1 MQNSIVIIVISLI
14 ILSSVSIVD
23 IGKIFM
29 EINAQTGF
37 NQTNQQQQ
45 QAQEQSFV
53 NTITINLANPIYD
66 GESIL
71 YREIGNIE
79 TNVQELQGLE
89 AGTGVFSQVS
99 ADDNTLTITF
109 PAQITNTQNTDMEG
123 IIEID
128 ITLGVNSVET
138 KSDELKIY
146 YAGPGF
152 APDNINEFEVVEGVL
167 EQMSQEEAVLTLL
180 LEQQQ

>member
-14 ILSSVSIVD
+14 ILSSVSILD

-29 EINAQTGF
+29 EISAQTGS

-45 QAQEQSFV
+45 PQQQSLV
-53 NTITINLANPIYD
+53 KTITINLTNPIYD

-99 ADDNTLTITF
+99 ANDNTLIITF
-109 PAQITNTQNTDMEG
+109 PAQITNTQNTNMED

-138 KSDELKIY
+138 ISDELKIY

-152 APDNINEFEVVEGVL
+152 APDYINEFEVVEGVL

-180 LEQQQ
+180 LEQQ